1 MRTPEQ
7 AIEVIHG
14 RFGSHPRHRALH
26 AKGVWATGVF
36 SASEEAA
43 SLSRAAHLQGGE
55 IPVLVRLSNGG
66 GNPNVPDYVP
76 DVRGM
81 AVSFELPGG
90 ERTDLVSQS
99 VPRFFASN
107 PDEFLDFVK
116 AGSGR
121 LAALQIPRFLATH
134 PKALR
139 HLPANASALRP
150 IPSFA
155 NCRFYGVHAFTW
167 LGAEGSAH
175 HVRCDWR
182 PAEGEQRLSPAAA
195 KKLGRDYLGRELA
208 RRLADEPVRWTLDV
222 QIASP
227 ADGSTDPSQHWPQ
240 DRRRV
245 DAGVLELR
253 EMADDPEAGGA
264 IVVFDPSRVT
274 DGIEMTADPV
284 LAFRPKAYSVS
295 ADLRAGS

>member
-26 AKGVWATGVF
+26 AKGLWATGAF
-36 SASEEAA
+36 TASDEAKQ
-43 SLSRAAHLQGGE
+43 LSRAAHLQGAE

-66 GNPNVPDYVP
+66 GNPKVPDYVP

-81 AVSFELPGG
+81 AVSFELPDGS
-90 ERTDLVSQS
+90 RTDLVSQS

-121 LAALQIPRFLATH
+121 MAALQIPRFLATH

-139 HLPANASALRP
+139 HLPANAAALRP

-155 NCRFYGVHAFTW
+155 NCRFYGVHAFAWIDGQGTTR
-167 LGAEGSAH
+167 

-182 PAEGEQRLSPAAA
+182 PEEGEERLSPPAA
-195 KKLGRDYLGRELA
+195 KKLGRDYLSEELA
-208 RRLADEPVRWTLDV
+208 QRLESGPVRWALDV
-222 QIASP
+222 QIAAP
-227 ADGSTDPSQHWPQ
+227 ADAVDDPSVHWPS

-253 EMADDPEAGGA
+253 EIAADPETDGS
-264 IVVFDPSRVT
+264 IVVFDPVRLT
-274 DGIEMTADPV
+274 DGIELTDDSV
-284 LAFRPKAYSVS
+284 LRFRPRAYSVS
-295 ADLRAGS
+295 ADLRAG